1 MNKIFFFAIVLITS
15 IASSQQDSIKLNN
28 GNIMVGEIRS
38 LSQGVLTLKTPYSYK
53 DFEIKWFRVTEIYSN
68 RYFITTL
75 GDGTR
80 ISGTTINS
88 ISGSP
93 GKVQLDTGLKS
104 FEQSLMSI
112 IFLDPIGKNYLSR
125 LDFMVDIGLTLAK
138 SNNYKQYTTSFTG
151 NYNANKWGSSIYFN
165 TVLSR
170 QDDTEDLRRVEGD
183 ADFVFYL
190 PHDWFV
196 QAQAEYLGNDEQ
208 KLKLRSAYKVGPG
221 YFFNRSNDKYMAVGG
236 GIAYI
241 FETYIDDT
249 PSKSSSEIYAGVST
263 KKYDTADFSYAADL
277 VYYYSLTET
286 SRYRVDLGGN
296 IKYKLPYDMYV
307 KASLTYNY
315 DSKPAENASKSDYI
329 TQLAFGWKFRGQFE
343 K

>member
-1 MNKIFFFAIVLITS
+1 VNINTIGKFLILLKRLLFLAIILNGFMARSQNDTIVLS
-15 IASSQQDSIKLNN
+15 N
-28 GNIMVGEIRS
+28 GNMLVGEIRS

-112 IFLDPIGKNYLSR
+112 ISLDPIGKNYLSR
-125 LDFMVDIGLTLAK
+125 LDFMIDIGLTLAK

-183 ADFVFYL
+183 ADFCVLF
-190 PHDWFV
+190 
-196 QAQAEYLGNDEQ
+196 
-208 KLKLRSAYKVGPG
+208 
-221 YFFNRSNDKYMAVGG
+221 
-236 GIAYI
+236 
-241 FETYIDDT
+241 
-249 PSKSSSEIYAGVST
+249 
-263 KKYDTADFSYAADL
+263 AA
-277 VYYYSLTET
+277 
-286 SRYRVDLGGN
+286 
-296 IKYKLPYDMYV
+296 
-307 KASLTYNY
+307 
-315 DSKPAENASKSDYI
+315 
-329 TQLAFGWKFRGQFE
+329 
-343 K
+343 